1 MATKASRQNLKI
13 QKWVAA
19 VSLLLLV
26 IKFIAY
32 FFTHS
37 VAILTDALE
46 SIANVVAGFIG
57 LYSLFLAAQPRDA
70 NHPYGHG
77 KAEFLSA
84 AIEGTLIGIA
94 GLVVLYKAIDQL
106 IHPQALAKLDLG
118 MLLIGA
124 TAVVNS
130 ALGSICIAAGKKSH
144 SIALEVSGRHLRT
157 DTYSTIAVI
166 AGLALVFF
174 TKTHWLDAVVAILLT
189 CLLLYTSY
197 SILRR
202 SIAGIM
208 DEADQQL
215 LQEMIAYI
223 NKNRLENWVDLHNFR
238 VIKYGSVLHIDC
250 HLTVPWYLNVTEAHL
265 EIDQLAALI
274 RDQYGQS
281 VEFFVHSDGCRPFQC
296 ALCSKKDCGVRQSAF
311 EKTIPWTL
319 GNVLQ
324 NQRHRLSGDGS

>member
-1 MATKASRQNLKI
+1 MATKGSRQNIKI
-13 QKWVAA
+13 QKWVAV
-19 VSLLLLV
+19 VSLLLLIV
-26 IKFIAY
+26 KFIAY

-57 LYSLFLAAQPRDA
+57 LYSLYLAAQPRDA

-84 AIEGTLIGIA
+84 AIEGTLIGVA

-106 IHPQALAKLDLG
+106 IHPMVLAQLDLG

-124 TAVVNS
+124 TAVVNY
-130 ALGSICIAAGKKSH
+130 ALGSICVAAGKKNR

-174 TKTHWLDAVVAILLT
+174 TKIHWIDAVVAILLT
-189 CLLLYTSY
+189 FLLLRTSY

-208 DEADQQL
+208 DEADEQL
-215 LQEMIAYI
+215 LLEMIAYI
-223 NKNRLENWVDLHNFR
+223 NKNRRENWIDLHNFR

-250 HLTVPWYLNVTEAHL
+250 HLTVPWYLNVTEAHQ
-265 EIDQLAALI
+265 EVDQLAALI

-281 VEFFVHSDGCRPFQC
+281 VEFFIHSDGCKPFQC
-296 ALCSKKDCGVRQSAF
+296 ALCSKAHCSVRQSPF

-319 GNVLQ
+319 DNVLQ
-324 NQRHRLSGDGS
+324 NQRHRLHKGS